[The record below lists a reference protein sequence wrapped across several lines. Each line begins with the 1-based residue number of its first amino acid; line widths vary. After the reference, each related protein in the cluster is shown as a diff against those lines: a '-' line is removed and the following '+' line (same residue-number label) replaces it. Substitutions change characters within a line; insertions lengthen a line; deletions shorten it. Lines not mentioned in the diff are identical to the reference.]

1 MPSVKV
7 YFSLYVYI
15 FSMVLVINFCDFGG
29 SVTAEKLT
37 NCLFLYFQ
45 CVLKMMINGVR
56 ISVRKRYE
64 YVFSYFP

>member
-7 YFSLYVYI
+7 IFLYMCTF
-15 FSMVLVINFCDFGG
+15 FSMILVINFCDFGG

-45 CVLKMMINGVR
+45 CVLKMMINGVK